1 MDLHFGA
8 TLSAGLEAT
17 AASARRLEDLGFE
30 YAATGEHFM
39 RGNPPQATG
48 TALPVLGVAAGAT
61 TRIRLLSSILL
72 APLYHPVMLAKL
84 AATLDVASGGRLTL
98 GVGIGGE
105 FPVEFA
111 AMGVPVK
118 ERGARTDE
126 SLPLLKRLWTEPH
139 VNHAGRFYRLEDVTL
154 SPPPAQRPHP
164 PIWVSGRRDGAMRR
178 AARFGD
184 GWLPYFYSP
193 VQYRESVAK
202 ITAIAAEHGR
212 DLSRFQWAHFAFIS
226 IADTREEAARIAA
239 ERLGARYSSRS
250 EMLSLVGSY
259 CILGSVPDCLGQL
272 EAYIE
277 AGARHIVF
285 AWYARPD
292 DIPRQMEIAAREIA
306 PELRR
311 RLGAAGPSIASPGA
325 PGGSSGA

>member
-1 MDLHFGA
+1 MDLYFGG
-8 TLSAGLEAT
+8 TLPGGMDETVAGARQLEA
-17 AASARRLEDLGFE
+17 LGFE

-39 RGNPPQATG
+39 RGNPPLPTG

-61 TRIRLLSSILL
+61 TRIRLLSSIVL

-105 FPVEFA
+105 FPVEFE
-111 AMGVPVK
+111 AMAVPVK

-126 SLPLLKRLWTEPH
+126 SLALVKRLWTEQH
-139 VNHAGRFYRLEDVTL
+139 VHHTGRFYRLDDVTL
-154 SPPPAQRPHP
+154 SPPPVQRPHP

-193 VQYRESVAK
+193 AQYRESVTR
-202 ITAIAAEHGR
+202 ITAVAEEAGR
-212 DLSRFQWAHFAFIS
+212 DLARFQWAHFAFIC

-239 ERLGARYSSRS
+239 ERLGGRYSSRA
-250 EMLSLVGSY
+250 EMLSIVGSY
-259 CILGSVPDCLGQL
+259 CILGPVPECVRQV
-272 EAYIE
+272 EAYVD
-277 AGARHIVF
+277 AGARHIIF
-285 AWYARPD
+285 GWYGRPD
-292 DIPRQMEIAAREIA
+292 EILRQMETVAREIIPA
-306 PELRR
+306 VRTS
-311 RLGAAGPSIASPGA
+311 AAG
-325 PGGSSGA
+325 

>member
-8 TLSAGLEAT
+8 SLPGGPASA
-17 AASARRLEDLGFE
+17 AADARRLEELGFE

-39 RGNPPQATG
+39 RGNPPLPTG
-48 TALPVLGVAAGAT
+48 TALPVLAVAAGAT
-61 TRIRLLSSILL
+61 RRIRLLSSILL

-84 AATLDVASGGRLTL
+84 AATLDIASGGRLTL

-111 AMGVPVK
+111 ALGVPVK

-126 SLPLLKRLWTEPH
+126 SLPLVKRLWTEQH
-139 VNHAGRFYRLEDVTL
+139 VHASGRFYRLDDVTL
-154 SPPPAQRPHP
+154 SPPPLQRPHP

-193 VQYRESVAK
+193 AQYRASVAR
-202 ITAIAAEHGR
+202 ITALAKETGR
-212 DLSRFQWAHFAFIS
+212 DLARFEWAHFAFLC

-239 ERLGARYSSRS
+239 ERLGARYSSRA

-259 CILGSVPDCLGQL
+259 CILGSVPECIEQI
-272 EAYIE
+272 EAYVA
-277 AGARHIVF
+277 AGARTVIF

-292 DIPRQMEIAAREIA
+292 DIPRQMETTAREIVPA
-306 PELRR
+306 VRERC
-311 RLGAAGPSIASPGA
+311 AGVTG
-325 PGGSSGA
+325 

>member
-1 MDLHFGA
+1 MELHFGA
-8 TLSAGLEAT
+8 SLPAGVGTT

-39 RGNPPQATG
+39 RGNPPQPTG

-111 AMGVPVK
+111 ALGVPVK
-118 ERGARTDE
+118 ERGPRTDE
-126 SLPLLKRLWTEPH
+126 SLPLLKRLWTEQR
-139 VNHAGRFYRLEDVTL
+139 VNHAGRFFRLDDVTL
-154 SPPPAQRPHP
+154 SPPPVQRPHP

-193 VQYRESVAK
+193 AQYRDSVAR
-202 ITAIAAEHGR
+202 ITAIAEEQGR
-212 DLSRFQWAHFAFIS
+212 DLARFAWAHFAFIS

-259 CILGSVPDCLGQL
+259 CILGPVHECVRQI

-277 AGARHIVF
+277 AGARHVIF
-285 AWYARPD
+285 AWYGLPD
-292 DIPRQMEIAAREIA
+292 DIPRQIETAATEIV
-306 PELRR
+306 PELRN
-311 RLGAAGPSIASPGA
+311 RLGAAGPATDDARCSRA
-325 PGGSSGA
+325 PSAG